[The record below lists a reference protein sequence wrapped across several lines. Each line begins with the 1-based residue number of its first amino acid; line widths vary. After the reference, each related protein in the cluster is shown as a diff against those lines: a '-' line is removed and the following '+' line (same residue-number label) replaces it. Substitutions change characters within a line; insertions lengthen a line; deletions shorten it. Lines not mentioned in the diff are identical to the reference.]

1 MSGCVTGSSCN
12 PRLTLVETGEN
23 FSAGPYYYFHILQLN
38 HKKDLHDKLDQS
50 GSGFGPV
57 SCKSNAPL
65 LRGKEQRQNIIF
77 KAQKHVRKQKLQLR
91 AKARKLH
98 KLDAFDAGARKDLS
112 GEQQQQ

>member
-1 MSGCVTGSSCN
+1 M
-12 PRLTLVETGEN
+12 VETGKN
-23 FSAGPYYYFHILQLN
+23 FSAGPYYYYDILQLN

-65 LRGKEQRQNIIF
+65 LRWIKQRQNIIF
-77 KAQKHVRKQKLQLR
+77 KAQKHVWKQTLQLH

-98 KLDAFDAGARKDLS
+98 KLESHSRQGARKDFS
-112 GEQQQQ
+112 GEQQQ

>member
-1 MSGCVTGSSCN
+1 MHHCW
-12 PRLTLVETGEN
+12 GEKN
-23 FSAGPYYYFHILQLN
+23 
-38 HKKDLHDKLDQS
+38 K
-50 GSGFGPV
+50 
-57 SCKSNAPL
+57 
-65 LRGKEQRQNIIF
+65 RQNIIF